1 MAHIYYTLR
10 ADQKKTPIPT
20 ISFTNINTYANMD
33 SYDYA
38 LFRYSIFVQTA
49 HNNNEPVPTN
59 SAGITNF
66 SKYSIG
72 QIQIYPTAF
81 ENCDSSHAFL
91 LTNEIEGNT
100 NYQIQSG
107 LNYAPNGRLFY
118 TTGIINQ
125 GLTNILQLR
134 CSNSNNESKLLF
146 DFSKMTEQLDTE
158 INIIYS
164 IEIELLNPGKVPVN
178 SIKTE
183 NFDVNI

>member
-20 ISFTNINTYANMD
+20 ITFTNVNTYTGMNA
-33 SYDYA
+33 YDYA

-49 HNNNEPVPTN
+49 HNNNAPVPTN
-59 SAGITNF
+59 SAGITHF
-66 SKYSIG
+66 SKCSIG

-81 ENCDSSHAFL
+81 VIDSSHEFL

-118 TTGIINQ
+118 TTGVINQ

-164 IEIELLNPGKVPVN
+164 IEIELLNPGKAPVN